1 MLVPG
6 TFYLPAVSGR
16 DLVQWLERAVS
27 VQCGVRFRSSKPPQ
41 NYLFFTLDRWLG
53 TNLYLFIH
61 LPKQENGYIPGC
73 VNNWRGEK
81 PSDIVFYHLNSILC
95 RLRFNKF
102 CQKYTFDL
110 THTMRISYSKNF
122 QNRWP
127 GIEILKKIDYLQ
139 PFVF

>member
-1 MLVPG
+1 M
-6 TFYLPAVSGR
+6 
-16 DLVQWLERAVS
+16 
-27 VQCGVRFRSSKPPQ
+27 
-41 NYLFFTLDRWLG
+41 FTRNRWLG
-53 TNLYLFIH
+53 TNLYRFIH
-61 LPKQENGYIPGC
+61 LPKQENGYVPGG

-102 CQKYTFDL
+102 CQKCHFDL

-127 GIEILKKIDYLQ
+127 GIEILKKSWLSTTICILVTSVIEFRFHCLEWVSHTLGDTAGDHQ
-139 PFVF
+139 IRK